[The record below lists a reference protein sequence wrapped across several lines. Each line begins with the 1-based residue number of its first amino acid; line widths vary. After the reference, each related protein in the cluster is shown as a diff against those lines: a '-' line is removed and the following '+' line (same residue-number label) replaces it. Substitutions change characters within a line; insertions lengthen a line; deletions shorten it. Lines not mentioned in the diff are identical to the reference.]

1 MGLMTFLV
9 LFMAAFGLAWPLAV
23 LIAESALRR
32 FGFEVET
39 EQSGGSQR
47 HRKNLAAPLV
57 CLRGRPGWRPHSYL
71 CWRFHLWRG
80 QAAHSLRAL
89 LLTSSPGLP

>member
-1 MGLMTFLV
+1 MQAGALLGIYVLTTIVVQLVGFGVSQAVSYQWPAMGLMTFLV

-39 EQSGGSQR
+39 EQSGGPQR
-47 HRKNLAAPLV
+47 HRKN
-57 CLRGRPGWRPHSYL
+57 
-71 CWRFHLWRG
+71 
-80 QAAHSLRAL
+80 
-89 LLTSSPGLP
+89 